1 VPRATVAWMLVA
13 AAVIALFA
21 LAPQLGT
28 TREELGETMATV
40 IFAAALLGWALWLV
54 EANRRREHWQYVHG
68 RDLRAK
74 GRGWAGVATAVLI
87 AAAILLVSSG
97 TALLIAT
104 AIGLAMLA
112 TAQLLPR

>member
-1 VPRATVAWMLVA
+1 VTRATVAWLSA
-13 AAVIALFA
+13 AAVVIGLFA

-28 TREELGETMATV
+28 TREALGETLATV

-54 EANRRREHWQYVHG
+54 EANRRRQHWQYVYG

-74 GRGWAGVATAVLI
+74 GRGWAAVATAVLI
-87 AAAILLVSSG
+87 GVAILFVSTG
-97 TALLIAT
+97 TALLTAT
-104 AIGLAMLA
+104 LIGVAMLL